1 MPAGRK
7 REFDRDVALDA
18 AMNAFW
24 EKGFD
29 ATTYDDLVAA
39 TGVNRPS
46 LYAAFGDKG
55 ALFEAALQRYVDGN
69 AAPAIQQIMDGKGSA
84 RQVIGDWLRA
94 TADGMTGTG
103 HPPGCLV
110 AQTHAGSGVPHD
122 RCAIARLGVDR
133 TEEALRHRLETA
145 QETGDL
151 PPGTDPASLART
163 LMAVNLG
170 MATMAKNG
178 ATRDDLRQ
186 VAENAA
192 ALVPGAAE

>member
-7 REFDRDVALDA
+7 RSFDRNVALDA

-24 EKGFD
+24 GKGYD

-55 ALFEAALQRYVDGN
+55 ALFEAALQRYADGH
-69 AAPAIQQIMDGKGSA
+69 AAPAIHQIVNGTGSA

-94 TADGMTGTG
+94 TADGMTETG
-103 HPPGCLV
+103 HPPGCLI
-110 AQTHAGSGVPHD
+110 AQTQAESGVPHD
-122 RCAIARLGVDR
+122 RCAVARRCCDR
-133 TEEALRHRLETA
+133 TEAALCHRLKTA
-145 QETGDL
+145 MAAGEL
-151 PPGTDPASLART
+151 PPDTDPPALSRT

-170 MATMAKNG
+170 MGTMARNG
-178 ATRDDLRQ
+178 ATRHALRQ
-186 VAENAA
+186 VAQNAA
-192 ALVPGAAE
+192 ALIPDARD